1 MLDATGHRLRCRGL
15 HLARAAFQARAS
27 RCLGTLD
34 TPAEVSPSRA
44 AALLGPPLIAH
55 GAGTHHGTRD
65 KDGAGRRARVPYPSR
80 RDPACRRC
88 ARWPNGSRRRRRAVR
103 HRPGIR
109 RASTPVRIAR
119 GWPAPWRLPHHGS
132 GPCAGAALLRLSCAA
147 APYGRPCRRRRTGRL
162 RGRSAAL
169 IVIKC

>member
-80 RDPACRRC
+80 LDPAYRRC
-88 ARWPNGSRRRRRAVR
+88 ARWPNGSRRRRRAAR

-109 RASTPVRIAR
+109 RASTPVRTAR
-119 GWPAPWRLPHHGS
+119 GWPARHGGCRITEAGRAPVQHS
-132 GPCAGAALLRLSCAA
+132 CGLAAPQPPMAARAVGDGRAGCAGALPR
-147 APYGRPCRRRRTGRL
+147 
-162 RGRSAAL
+162 
-169 IVIKC
+169 

>member
-1 MLDATGHRLRCRGL
+1 MREL
-15 HLARAAFQARAS
+15 
-27 RCLGTLD
+27 
-34 TPAEVSPSRA
+34 PSKRVLA
-44 AALLGPPLIAH
+44 AALELWIRPPRFR
-55 GAGTHHGTRD
+55 HHEPPRFWGLRSLPTALERTMAPGTRMALD
-65 KDGAGRRARVPYPSR
+65 ARLGSPYPSR
-80 RDPACRRC
+80 LDPAYRRC
-88 ARWPNGSRRRRRAVR
+88 ARWPNGSRRRRRAAR